1 MKLTICHL
9 YPDLMNTYGDRG
21 NMITLYRRA
30 LWRGIEVEVVP
41 VSIGENLDFRA
52 FDLIFFGGG
61 QDKEQRLVCQ
71 DLVALKKGSLID
83 AIEDGVVVLAVCG
96 GYQLLGEYYR
106 TLGGEELPGVGAL
119 DIRTEAGSKRFI
131 GNVVIESQLP
141 LEGVPTLWGTPTMM
155 GAPTIVGTPI
165 MVGFENHSGRTYLG
179 DKTRPLGRVIVGH
192 GNNGG
197 DGSEG
202 CIYKNTYGTYLH
214 GPLLPKNPHFADYLI
229 QTALSREYNGV
240 RLQPLD
246 DGMELRAH
254 RAAVARARRH

>member
-1 MKLTICHL
+1 MKLIICHL

-21 NMITLYRRA
+21 NMITLYKRA
-30 LWRGIEVEVVP
+30 SWRGIEVEVIP
-41 VSIGENLDFRA
+41 VSIGEGPDFGA

-71 DLVALKKGSLID
+71 DLITLKRSSLID

-106 TLGGEELPGVGAL
+106 TPGGEELPGVGAL
-119 DIRTEAGSKRFI
+119 DIRTEAGSGRFI

-141 LEGVPTLWGTPTMM
+141 LG
-155 GAPTIVGTPI
+155 GAPT

-192 GNNGG
+192 GNNGR
-197 DGSEG
+197 DGLEG
-202 CIYKNTYGTYLH
+202 CVYKNAFGTYLH
-214 GPLLPKNPHFADYLI
+214 GPILPKNPHFADYLI
-229 QTALSREYNGV
+229 QKALSRRHGEV
-240 RLQPLD
+240 KLPSLD

-254 RAAVARARRH
+254 KAAVAHARKCCH